1 MDQETVQH
9 LFFDCWYASH
19 IWSWLSSTIGVQ
31 LLLSVL
37 EILKV
42 CNGDWSSQCQVVV
55 LASIINAFDST
66 WFARNQVRFNNKVIP
81 WKTAINL
88 IISKTSLSGNIPT
101 KLY

>member
-1 MDQETVQH
+1 
-9 LFFDCWYASH
+9 
-19 IWSWLSSTIGVQ
+19 
-31 LLLSVL
+31 
-37 EILKV
+37 
-42 CNGDWSSQCQVVV
+42 VVV

-101 KLY
+101 KLH